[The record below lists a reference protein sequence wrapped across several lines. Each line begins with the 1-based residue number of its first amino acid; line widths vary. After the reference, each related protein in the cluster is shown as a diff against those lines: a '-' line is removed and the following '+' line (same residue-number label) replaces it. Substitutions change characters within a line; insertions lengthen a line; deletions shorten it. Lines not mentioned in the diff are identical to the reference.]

1 MYYTLEKAPALKP
14 VLFSCLETKILFLL
28 LEEKQKGEIM
38 EDNKK
43 IIDKKLNIDNLGDLP
58 EVPRK
63 EDGSI
68 DLEAIVIGTD
78 EKGNRIIPDEIFNA
92 YYKELPKKV
101 INKSKSWRTT
111 PTGGKIKILGGD
123 PEGDKAIHEAGGKAL
138 QATLEQRRTCKEIL
152 EEIARKKAPIEYLE
166 DMQLPEDTSCLEAAN
181 YAQALRA
188 IRGDTKALEYI
199 RDTLGEKPTD
209 KISAEVTAL
218 TPEDKELLE
227 RVSKRLEA
235 E

>member
-1 MYYTLEKAPALKP
+1 
-14 VLFSCLETKILFLL
+14 
-28 LEEKQKGEIM
+28 M
-38 EDNKK
+38 EDLR
-43 IIDKKLNIDNLGDLP
+43 IDNNKLNKDIQNLP

-68 DLEAIVIGTD
+68 DLEAITITTD
-78 EKGNRIIPDEIFNA
+78 EKGNRIVSDEIFNA
-92 YYKELPKKV
+92 YYKELPIKV

-111 PTGGKIKILGGD
+111 PSGGKIKILGGD

-138 QATLEQRRTCKEIL
+138 QATLEQRRSCKDIL
-152 EEIARKKAPIEYLE
+152 EQLAVKKADIEELE
-166 DMQLPEDTSCLEAAN
+166 RLGMEEGTNNLEAAS
-181 YAQALRA
+181 YAAVLKA
-188 IRGDTKALEYI
+188 IRGDIKALEYI

-227 RVSKRLEA
+227 RVSKRLET